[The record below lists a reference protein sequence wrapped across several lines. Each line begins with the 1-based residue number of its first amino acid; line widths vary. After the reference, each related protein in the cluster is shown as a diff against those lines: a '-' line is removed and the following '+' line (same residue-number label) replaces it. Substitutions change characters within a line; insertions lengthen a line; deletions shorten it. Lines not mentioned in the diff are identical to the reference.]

1 MGRFKRQQSADET
14 IKYTL
19 ANVNLREEKSLESP
33 ILALIPGGSK
43 VQVLD
48 AEEDWYKV
56 NYNNMV
62 GYVYNE
68 YLSTTMYPWTTVSL
82 RLYPTSESMEIVS
95 IPPKS
100 RVQVIETVGDWSKVI
115 YNDQTGYIFSYFLSS
130 DGNPPDEYDFS
141 DFGTDMDKFVNDNDI
156 KSQTNNLLVTDLE
169 RFYTYVYEKGEDNNW
184 KRLYRYESTVGK
196 PSTPTIVG
204 TFYISGR
211 KPYFGSD
218 TYRVKYATRIKGSY
232 YYHTILFNAEGTE
245 IIDDRLGQALS
256 HGCIRL
262 AVENAQWIYDNY
274 QVINGKSNGAQLAKQ
289 FGITSITVRA
299 IITGRSGDGR
309 PQWENVIR
317 NRDIPDL
324 NRKGTARKVAQI
336 DLKTGE
342 IIEVFNSVKEAKTKV
357 PKGDIPQCALG
368 RSKSAGGY
376 GWKYLDE

>member
-56 NYNNMV
+56 NYNNMT

-100 RVQVIETVGDWSKVI
+100 RVQFIETVGDWSKVI

-262 AVENAQWIYDNY
+262 AVENAQWIYDNILDTTTV
-274 QVINGKSNGAQLAKQ
+274 VIH
-289 FGITSITVRA
+289 
-299 IITGRSGDGR
+299 
-309 PQWENVIR
+309 
-317 NRDIPDL
+317 
-324 NRKGTARKVAQI
+324 
-336 DLKTGE
+336 
-342 IIEVFNSVKEAKTKV
+342 
-357 PKGDIPQCALG
+357 
-368 RSKSAGGY
+368 
-376 GWKYLDE
+376 